1 MSIRRWAARVD
12 TTQKEI
18 VAALRSAGYHVE
30 LIRKPV
36 DLAVRHPRWPVNR
49 WMFAE
54 AKTPEG
60 TKTKRVYTR
69 AKMKK
74 QTDFCKDQSI
84 PLWTSAEQALRAVGE
99 IA

>member
-18 VAALRSAGYHVE
+18 VAALRAAGYQVE

-36 DLAVRHPRWPVNR
+36 DLAVRHPRWPLNR

-54 AKTPEG
+54 AKTLEG
-60 TKTKRVYTR
+60 TKTKRVYAR
-69 AKMKK
+69 AKSKK
-74 QTDFCKDQSI
+74 QTDFCINQGI
-84 PLWTSAEQALRAVGE
+84 PLWTSAEQALKAVGE
-99 IA
+99 VT